1 MRRAAI
7 LHGACAVVVLVM
19 FDGCGSA
26 DHPVLEEVAE
36 KVYTIDPKAKITIQ
50 NRDGA
55 VLVYGG
61 EANEIRV
68 QSTKR
73 AYSQKRL
80 DEIAID
86 ISTGRGSA
94 SIVTK
99 FPPRPKWGFSD
110 RSGTVDYTIV
120 VPATA
125 SISALD
131 VNAGEVL
138 VDSMHGNEVRAQLN
152 DGRIFARDCVT
163 NLDLTIQRGT
173 VTLTYDWSVQ
183 EKFSAQVNLKQGN
196 AWLFLRS
203 EAAFRLFAQTAQG
216 KIANDFNDIPA
227 SRNSSSNGMAVDQ
240 LVNGGGAATIK
251 VRVERGDIKIAES
264 NP

>member
-1 MRRAAI
+1 
-7 LHGACAVVVLVM
+7 M
-19 FDGCGSA
+19 FNGCGSA

-36 KVYTIDPKAKITIQ
+36 KVYTIDPDAKITIQ
-50 NRDGA
+50 SRDGA

-80 DEIAID
+80 NEIAID
-86 ISTGRGSA
+86 ISTRPGSA
-94 SIVTK
+94 SIFTK
-99 FPPRPKWGFSD
+99 FPAQPKWGLSD
-110 RSGTVDYTIV
+110 RSGTVDYTLV

-125 SISALD
+125 SISTID

-138 VDSMHGNEVRAQLN
+138 VDSMHGHEVRAQLN

-163 NLDLTIQRGT
+163 DLDLTIQRGT
-173 VTLTYDWSVQ
+173 LTLTYDWWVQ
-183 EKFSAQVNLKQGN
+183 RKFSAHVNLRQGN
-196 AWLFLRS
+196 VWLFLRS
-203 EAAFRLFAQTAQG
+203 EAAFHLLAQTAQG
-216 KIANDFNDIPA
+216 KIANDFNDVPVSA
-227 SRNSSSNGMAVDQ
+227 NSSSKGMQIDQ
-240 LVNGGGAATIK
+240 VVNGGGAATIK
-251 VRVERGDIKIAES
+251 VRVAQGDIKIGES